1 MRTHDRPSDT
11 GSRSE
16 RETSGTSSESA
27 TRQPQQGGGEVTR
40 PVPSATEPRGGRLTR
55 GGWGR
60 SAFTTSPWEAMR
72 NLSDEVDRLLD
83 NIAGVRS
90 RAMPY
95 GLTSQRGERGI
106 GDFGGFQPGVWAPQI
121 EIVQQPN
128 AVLVRA
134 DLPGLR
140 PEDVDVSVEDGMLT
154 LSGERKQEQREE
166 GEGFVRT
173 ERSYGQFFR
182 SIPLPDGA
190 DEEKVNA
197 SFKNGVLEINVPVTG
212 RQGGRKIKVQG
223 A

>member
-1 MRTHDRPSDT
+1 M
-11 GSRSE
+11 
-16 RETSGTSSESA
+16 
-27 TRQPQQGGGEVTR
+27 
-40 PVPSATEPRGGRLTR
+40 TR

-60 SAFTTSPWEAMR
+60 SAFANSPWELMR

-90 RAMPY
+90 RATPY
-95 GLTSQRGERGI
+95 GLTSQRGERGF
-106 GDFGGFQPGVWAPQI
+106 GDYGFQPGVWAPQI
-121 EIVQQPN
+121 EIVQKPN
-128 AVLVRA
+128 AVLLRA
-134 DLPGLR
+134 DLPGLK
-140 PEDVDVSVEDGMLT
+140 PEDVDVSVEDGMIT